1 MHDPIPNSSHA
12 SSPPPG
18 SFTQPA
24 TTLPDSTIRDLP
36 ALMNRGIAILRDLG
50 PVMEPQEKTLTGL
63 RDRLAEGRFQLAVL
77 GQFKR
82 GKSTLLNAL
91 LGEDI
96 LPSSVIPL
104 TAIPTFIRYG
114 QERSVHVHYQDQRK
128 EEIYPSDNANWMSK
142 TLLGYVSEDVNPKNV
157 KCVSYVEITHP
168 STILREVVLID
179 TPGIGSTHRHNTEMT
194 LNFLP
199 QCDAALFLVSA
210 DPPITEVEVDFL
222 RQVREKV
229 ARVFF
234 VLNKIDYLSESE
246 CKTACAFLKKVLAE
260 RIGIMPDGQIFPVS
274 AKQALAAKEK
284 GDAALLDASGLPR
297 ITGHLIDFLAR
308 EKTRVLR
315 EAVSGKAL
323 DVLSDTLLQVNL
335 EMRSLQ
341 MPITDLEQ
349 RLALFQKKIEEAK
362 RERQHTQDILNG
374 DHRRVVELLLEGCA
388 ELRETSKHHLE
399 NVATAAL
406 SSTKELDG
414 QIAEDAIAQEIPVYF
429 EHTLGEVT
437 STFDKELLAI
447 LTGHQQRATALVES
461 IRIAASTIFE
471 IPHHAPAATSPLV
484 LAREPYWV
492 SRKSWS
498 GVLGTISPDLVDKAL
513 PRSIREKRI
522 KARIG
527 KEIQTLVVYNVE
539 NLRWATLQ
547 NIDAAF
553 RVFSRELDED
563 LTHTIEATYG
573 AIEAAYTR
581 RKEHADEIA
590 DRTQKLQKA
599 SGDLQ
604 AIIDALAPARSSK
617 V

>member
-1 MHDPIPNSSHA
+1 MNKGI
-12 SSPPPG
+12 
-18 SFTQPA
+18 
-24 TTLPDSTIRDLP
+24 TL
-36 ALMNRGIAILRDLG
+36 LRDLG
-50 PVMEPQEKTLTGL
+50 PVMEPQEKTLTSL

-114 QERSVHVHYQDQRK
+114 QERSIHVHFQDQRK
-128 EEIYPSDNANWMSK
+128 EEIYPSENVNWMSR
-142 TLLGYVSEDVNPKNV
+142 TLLGYVSENVNPKNE
-157 KCVSYVEITHP
+157 KGVSYVEITHP
-168 STILREVVLID
+168 SPLLSDVVLID

-246 CKTACAFLKKVLAE
+246 REMALAFLKKVLAE
-260 RIGIMPDGQIFPVS
+260 RMGIMPDGQIFPVS
-274 AKQALAAKEK
+274 AKQALMAEET
-284 GDAALLDASGLPR
+284 GDPALLVASGLPR

-315 EAVSGKAL
+315 EAVGRKAL
-323 DVLSDTLLQVNL
+323 DVLYDTSLQVNL
-335 EMRSLQ
+335 ELRSLE

-349 RLALFQKKIEEAK
+349 RLALFQKKIDEAK
-362 RERQHTQDILNG
+362 RQRQHTQDILNG
-374 DHRRVVELLLEGCA
+374 DHKRIVELLEEDCA
-388 ELRETSKHHLE
+388 KLRERSRNHLE
-399 NVATAAL
+399 TVAASAIA
-406 SSTKELDG
+406 STKELDAR
-414 QIAEDAIAQEIPVYF
+414 IAEDAIAQEIPVYF

-437 STFDKELLAI
+437 SRYDRELITI
-447 LTGHQQRATALVES
+447 LSGHQERAVALVES
-461 IRIAASTIFE
+461 IREAASAIFE
-471 IPHHAPAATSPLV
+471 IPHHPPAAASPLV

-498 GVLGTISPDLVDKAL
+498 GVLGTIAPDLVDRAL
-513 PRSIREKRI
+513 PRSLREQRI
-522 KARIG
+522 KTRIG
-527 KEIQTLVVYNVE
+527 KEIQTLVIHNVE

-563 LTHTIEATYG
+563 LTRTIEATHG
-573 AIEAAYTR
+573 AIAAAYTR
-581 RKEHADEIA
+581 RKEHADEVA
-590 DRTQKLQKA
+590 DRSRRLQEI
-599 SGDLQ
+599 SRNLQ
-604 AIIDALAPARSSK
+604 EITMAFLPAPTA
-617 V
+617 

>member
-1 MHDPIPNSSHA
+1 MPEPITHFHGAPPDASGPHDHQ
-12 SSPPPG
+12 SSPV
-18 SFTQPA
+18 
-24 TTLPDSTIRDLP
+24 PDSPLRDLP
-36 ALMNRGIAILRDLG
+36 HLMNRGIGVLAGLG
-50 PVMEPQEKTLTGL
+50 PAMAPQAQALTGL

-82 GKSTLLNAL
+82 GKSTLLNAF

-114 QERSVHVHYQDQRK
+114 QERSIHVHFQDKRT
-128 EEIYPSDNANWMSK
+128 EEIHPSADASWMSR
-142 TLLGYVSEDVNPKNV
+142 TLLGYVSEEVNPKNI
-157 KCVSYVEITHP
+157 KGVSYVEITHP
-168 STILREVVLID
+168 SPILRDVVLID

-210 DPPITEVEVDFL
+210 DPPITEVEVEFL

-234 VLNKIDYLSESE
+234 VLNKIDYLSDRERE
-246 CKTACAFLKKVLAE
+246 TALAFLGKVLAE
-260 RIGIMPDGQIFPVS
+260 RTGIVPDGRIFPVS
-274 AKQALAAKEK
+274 ARQALAAKEK
-284 GDAALLDASGLPR
+284 GDAALLDASGLPG
-297 ITGHLIDFLAR
+297 ITEHLIEFLAQ

-315 EAVSGKAL
+315 EAVGGKAL
-323 DVLSDTLLQVNL
+323 DLLSDALLQVNL

-341 MPITDLEQ
+341 MPINDLEQ
-349 RLALFQKKIEEAK
+349 RLALFQKKIDEAK

-374 DHRRVVELLLEGCA
+374 DHRRVVELLEEQCA
-388 ELRETSKHHLE
+388 GLRKTAREHLE
-399 NVATAAL
+399 SVASSAISTA
-406 SSTKELDG
+406 EDLDA
-414 QIAEDAIAQEIPVYF
+414 QVAEDAIAQEIPVYF
-429 EHTLGEVT
+429 EHALGVVT
-437 STFDKELLAI
+437 ATFDSELIAI
-447 LTGHQQRATALVES
+447 LSAHQQRAAALVES
-461 IRIAASTIFE
+461 IRVAASTIFE
-471 IPHHAPAATSPLV
+471 IPHHPPAAASPLV

-498 GVLGTISPDLVDKAL
+498 GVLGTISPDLVDRAL
-513 PRSIREKRI
+513 PRSIREKRA

-527 KEIQTLVVYNVE
+527 KEVQTLVVHNVE

-553 RVFSRELDED
+553 RVFSRELDDD
-563 LTHTIEATYG
+563 LATTIEATYG
-573 AIEAAYTR
+573 AIEAACTR

-590 DRTQKLQKA
+590 DRIRTLQKA

-604 AIIDALAPARSSK
+604 SLIGVLAPNISSK

>member
-1 MHDPIPNSSHA
+1 
-12 SSPPPG
+12 
-18 SFTQPA
+18 
-24 TTLPDSTIRDLP
+24 
-36 ALMNRGIAILRDLG
+36 MNKGITILRDLG
-50 PVMEPQEKTLTGL
+50 PVMEPQEKTLTSL

-91 LGEDI
+91 LGEDL

-114 QERSVHVHYQDQRK
+114 QERSIHVHFQDQRK
-128 EEIYPSDNANWMSK
+128 EEIYPSENVNWMSK
-142 TLLGYVSEDVNPKNV
+142 TLLGYVSENVNPKNE
-157 KCVSYVEITHP
+157 KGVSYVEITHP
-168 STILREVVLID
+168 SPLLSDVVLID

-229 ARVFF
+229 SRVFF
-234 VLNKIDYLSESE
+234 VLNKIDYLSEPE
-246 CKTACAFLKKVLAE
+246 REMALTFLKKVLDE
-260 RIGIMPDGQIFPVS
+260 SVGIMPDGQIFPVS
-274 AKQALAAKEK
+274 AKQALMAKET
-284 GDAALLDASGLPR
+284 GDPALLAASGLPR
-297 ITGHLIDFLAR
+297 ITEHLIDFLAR

-315 EAVSGKAL
+315 EAVGRKAL
-323 DVLSDTLLQVNL
+323 DVLYDTSLQVNL
-335 EMRSLQ
+335 EMRSLE

-349 RLALFQKKIEEAK
+349 RLTLFQKKIDEAK
-362 RERQHTQDILNG
+362 RQRQHTQDIPNG
-374 DHRRVVELLLEGCA
+374 DHKRIVELLEEDCA
-388 ELRETSKHHLE
+388 KLRETSRKHLE
-399 NVATAAL
+399 TVAASAIA
-406 SSTKELDG
+406 STKELDA

-429 EHTLGEVT
+429 EHTLGQVT
-437 STFDKELLAI
+437 SKFDSELITI
-447 LTGHQQRATALVES
+447 LSNHQERAAELVES
-461 IRIAASTIFE
+461 IRVAATTIFD
-471 IPHHAPAATSPLV
+471 IPHHSPAAANPLV

-522 KARIG
+522 KTRIG
-527 KEIQTLVVYNVE
+527 KEIQTLVVHNVE

-563 LTHTIEATYG
+563 LAHTVEATYG

-590 DRTQKLQKA
+590 DRTRHLQKA
-599 SGDLQ
+599 YGDLQ
-604 AIIDALAPARSSK
+604 ELIDALVPVRSSK

>member
-1 MHDPIPNSSHA
+1 MPEPTTNPPPLVQ
-12 SSPPPG
+12 SSP
-18 SFTQPA
+18 
-24 TTLPDSTIRDLP
+24 TLLDSTLRDLP
-36 ALMNRGIAILRDLG
+36 AFMNRGITILRDLG
-50 PVMEPQEKTLTGL
+50 HVMEPQEKTLTGL

-114 QERSVHVHYQDQRK
+114 QERSIHVHFQDQRK
-128 EEIYPSDNANWMSK
+128 EEIYPSENADWMSK
-142 TLLGYVSEDVNPKNV
+142 TLLGYVSENVNPKNE
-157 KCVSYVEITHP
+157 KGVSYVEITHP
-168 STILREVVLID
+168 SSILKDVVLID

-199 QCDAALFLVSA
+199 QCDAALFLVSV
-210 DPPITEVEVDFL
+210 DPPITEVEVEFL
-222 RQVREKV
+222 RQVQEKV

-246 CKTACAFLKKVLAE
+246 CETALAFLRKVLSE
-260 RIGIMPDGQIFPVS
+260 SVGIISDGQIFPVS

-284 GDAALLDASGLPR
+284 GDTALLAASGLPR

-308 EKTRVLR
+308 EKNRVLR
-315 EAVSGKAL
+315 EAVGGKAF
-323 DVLSDTLLQVNL
+323 DVLSDTSLQVNL
-335 EMRSLQ
+335 EIRSLQ

-349 RLALFQKKIEEAK
+349 RLALFQKKIDEAK
-362 RERQHTQDILNG
+362 RERQHTQDLLND
-374 DHRRVVELLLEGCA
+374 DHKRVVELLEDGCA
-388 ELRETSKHHLE
+388 ALRETSKHHLE
-399 NVATAAL
+399 TVAAAAI
-406 SSTKELDG
+406 SSPRELDA
-414 QIAEDAIAQEIPVYF
+414 QVAEDAIAQEIPVYF

-437 STFDKELLAI
+437 GKFDRELIAI
-447 LTGHQQRATALVES
+447 LSGHQQRAAALVES
-461 IRIAASTIFE
+461 IRVAASTIFE
-471 IPHHAPAATSPLV
+471 IPHHAPAAASPLV

-498 GVLGTISPDLVDKAL
+498 GGLGTISPDLVDKAL

-522 KARIG
+522 RTRIG
-527 KEIQTLVVYNVE
+527 KEIQTLVVHNVE

-590 DRTQKLQKA
+590 DRTRHLQKA

-604 AIIDALAPARSSK
+604 ELLDALTPVRSSK

>member
-1 MHDPIPNSSHA
+1 MHEPTTNPPPFVK
-12 SSPPPG
+12 SSPQ
-18 SFTQPA
+18 F
-24 TTLPDSTIRDLP
+24 PDSTLRDLP

-114 QERSVHVHYQDQRK
+114 EKRSIHVHFQDQRK
-128 EEIYPSDNANWMSK
+128 EENFPSTNANWMSK

-157 KCVSYVEITHP
+157 KCVSYVEINHP
-168 STILREVVLID
+168 SPILREVVLID

-199 QCDAALFLVSA
+199 QCDAALFLVST

-229 ARVFF
+229 TRVFF

-246 CKTACAFLKKVLAE
+246 RETALAFLRKVLAE
-260 RIGIMPDGQIFPVS
+260 SIGIMPDGQIFPVS

-284 GDAALLDASGLPR
+284 GDDAMLEASGLPR

-308 EKTRVLR
+308 EKTRVLM
-315 EAVSGKAL
+315 EAVGGKAL

-335 EMRSLQ
+335 ETRSLQ
-341 MPITDLEQ
+341 IPITDLEQ
-349 RLALFQKKIEEAK
+349 RLALFQRKIDEAK

-374 DHRRVVELLLEGCA
+374 DHRRVVELLEEGCA
-388 ELRETSKHHLE
+388 ALRETAKHHLE
-399 NVATAAL
+399 SVAAAAI
-406 SSTKELDG
+406 SSTKELDA
-414 QIAEDAIAQEIPVYF
+414 QVAEDAIAQEIQVYF
-429 EHTLGEVT
+429 EHALGEVT
-437 STFDKELLAI
+437 GKFDKELIAI
-447 LTGHQQRATALVES
+447 LSGHQQRAAALVES

-471 IPHHAPAATSPLV
+471 IPHHALAVTSPLV

-522 KARIG
+522 RARIG
-527 KEIQTLVVYNVE
+527 KEIQTLVVHNVE

-563 LTHTIEATYG
+563 LAHTIEATYG

-590 DRTQKLQKA
+590 DRTQKLKKA

-604 AIIDALAPARSSK
+604 AIIDALTPARSSK

>member
-1 MHDPIPNSSHA
+1 MPDPIPNIHTT
-12 SSPPPG
+12 SSPAPG
-18 SFTQPA
+18 SFSQSSPTS
-24 TTLPDSTIRDLP
+24 PDSTSPDLP
-36 ALMNRGIAILRDLG
+36 SLMNKGITILRDLG

-114 QERSVHVHYQDQRK
+114 EGRSIHVHFQDQRK

-142 TLLGYVSEDVNPKNV
+142 TLLGYVSEDVNPKNA
-157 KCVSYVEITHP
+157 KGVSYVEITHP
-168 STILREVVLID
+168 SPILREVVLID

-246 CKTACAFLKKVLAE
+246 RQTALAFLKKVLE
-260 RIGIMPDGQIFPVS
+260 ESIGVTPDGQIFPVS

-297 ITGHLIDFLAR
+297 ITGHLIEFLAR
-308 EKTRVLR
+308 EKNRVLQ
-315 EAVSGKAL
+315 EAVGGKAL
-323 DVLSDTLLQVNL
+323 NVLSDTLLQVNL

-341 MPITDLEQ
+341 MPVTDLEQ
-349 RLALFQKKIEEAK
+349 RLALFQKKIDEAK

-374 DHRRVVELLLEGCA
+374 DHRRVVELLEDGCA
-388 ELRETSKHHLE
+388 ALRETSKKHLE
-399 NVATAAL
+399 SIAAAAIL
-406 SSTKELDG
+406 STKELDA
-414 QIAEDAIAQEIPVYF
+414 QVAEDAIAQEIPVYF

-437 STFDKELLAI
+437 GKFDRELIAI
-447 LTGHQQRATALVES
+447 LSGHQQRAAALIES
-461 IRIAASTIFE
+461 IRVAASTIFE
-471 IPHHAPAATSPLV
+471 IPHHAPATASPLV

-527 KEIQTLVVYNVE
+527 KEIQTLVVHNVE

-563 LTHTIEATYG
+563 LAHTIEATYG

-581 RKEHADEIA
+581 RKEHAEEIA

-604 AIIDALAPARSSK
+604 AIIDALMPARSLK
-617 V
+617 A

>member
-1 MHDPIPNSSHA
+1 MPEPRTNTPTVIQPTPAVLNS
-12 SSPPPG
+12 
-18 SFTQPA
+18 
-24 TTLPDSTIRDLP
+24 TLKDLP
-36 ALMNRGIAILRDLG
+36 SCMNRGIAILRDLG
-50 PVMEPQEKTLTGL
+50 PVMEPQEKALTGL

-114 QERSVHVHYQDQRK
+114 EGRSIHVHFQDQRN
-128 EEIYPSDNANWMSK
+128 EEMYPSDNANWMSK

-157 KCVSYVEITHP
+157 KGVSYVEITHP
-168 STILREVVLID
+168 SPLLREVVLID

-229 ARVFF
+229 SRVFF
-234 VLNKIDYLSESE
+234 VLNKIDYLTESE
-246 CKTACAFLKKVLAE
+246 RETAIAFLKKVLAE
-260 RIGIMPDGQIFPVS
+260 KTGIMPDGQIFAVS
-274 AKQALAAKEK
+274 AKQALTAKQS
-284 GDAALLDASGLPR
+284 GDEALLEASGLPQ

-308 EKTRVLR
+308 EKNRVLR
-315 EAVSGKAL
+315 EAVGRKAF
-323 DVLSDTLLQVNL
+323 DVLSDTALQINL

-374 DHRRVVELLLEGCA
+374 DHRRVIELLEDRCA
-388 ELRETSKHHLE
+388 GLRQNAKQHLE
-399 NVATAAL
+399 KVAAEAI
-406 SSTKELDG
+406 SSTKELDTRL
-414 QIAEDAIAQEIPVYF
+414 AEDAIAQEIPVYF

-437 STFDKELLAI
+437 GSFDRELIAI
-447 LTGHQQRATALVES
+447 LSSHQQRAAGLVES
-461 IRIAASTIFE
+461 IRVAASTLFE
-471 IPHHAPAATSPLV
+471 IPHHPPAAASPLV

-498 GVLGTISPDLVDKAL
+498 GMLGTISPDLVDKAL
-513 PRSIREKRI
+513 PRSVREKRI
-522 KARIG
+522 KTRIG
-527 KEIQTLVVYNVE
+527 KEIQTLVVHNVE

-563 LTHTIEATYG
+563 LAHTIEATYG

-581 RKEHADEIA
+581 RKEHADEIS
-590 DRTQKLQKA
+590 DRLLHLEKA
-599 SGDLQ
+599 SGDLKELV
-604 AIIDALAPARSSK
+604 DWLAPARSAQ

>member
-1 MHDPIPNSSHA
+1 MPEPTTNPRTA
-12 SSPPPG
+12 SSLTSG
-18 SFTQPA
+18 SLVQSSPI
-24 TTLPDSTIRDLP
+24 LPDTAQSDLRS
-36 ALMNRGIAILRDLG
+36 LMNKGITILRDLG
-50 PVMEPQEKTLTGL
+50 PVMEPQEKTLTSL

-91 LGEDI
+91 LGEDL

-114 QERSVHVHYQDQRK
+114 QERSIHVHFQDQRK
-128 EEIYPSDNANWMSK
+128 EEIYPSENVNWMSK
-142 TLLGYVSEDVNPKNV
+142 TLLGYVSENVNPKNE
-157 KCVSYVEITHP
+157 KGVSYVEITHP
-168 STILREVVLID
+168 SPLLSDVVLID

-229 ARVFF
+229 SRVFF
-234 VLNKIDYLSESE
+234 VLNKIDYLSEPE
-246 CKTACAFLKKVLAE
+246 REMALTFLKKVLDE
-260 RIGIMPDGQIFPVS
+260 SVGIMPDGQIFPVS
-274 AKQALAAKEK
+274 AKQALMAKET
-284 GDAALLDASGLPR
+284 GDPALLAASGLPR
-297 ITGHLIDFLAR
+297 ITEHLIDFLAR

-315 EAVSGKAL
+315 EAVGRKAL
-323 DVLSDTLLQVNL
+323 DVLYDTSLQVNL
-335 EMRSLQ
+335 EMRSLE

-349 RLALFQKKIEEAK
+349 RLTLFQKKIDEAK
-362 RERQHTQDILNG
+362 RQRQHTQDIPNG
-374 DHRRVVELLLEGCA
+374 DHKRIVELLEEDCA
-388 ELRETSKHHLE
+388 KLRETSRKHLE
-399 NVATAAL
+399 TVAASAIA
-406 SSTKELDG
+406 STKELDA

-429 EHTLGEVT
+429 EHTLGQVT
-437 STFDKELLAI
+437 SKFDSELITI
-447 LTGHQQRATALVES
+447 LSNHQERAAELVES
-461 IRIAASTIFE
+461 IRVAATTIFD
-471 IPHHAPAATSPLV
+471 IPHHSPAAANPLV

-522 KARIG
+522 KTRIG
-527 KEIQTLVVYNVE
+527 KEIQTLVVHNVE

-563 LTHTIEATYG
+563 LAHTVEATYG

-590 DRTQKLQKA
+590 DRTRHLQKA
-599 SGDLQ
+599 YGDLQ
-604 AIIDALAPARSSK
+604 ELIDALVPVRSSK

>member
-1 MHDPIPNSSHA
+1 MHDPVPHSRTTSSYPQGSLSH
-12 SSPPPG
+12 SSP
-18 SFTQPA
+18 TV
-24 TTLPDSTIRDLP
+24 PDSPLQDLP
-36 ALMNRGIAILRDLG
+36 SLMNRAISLIANLG
-50 PVMEPQEKTLTGL
+50 PAMDPQAKILTGL

-91 LGEDI
+91 LGENI
-96 LPSSVIPL
+96 LPISVIPL

-114 QERSVHVHYQDQRK
+114 QERSIHVHFQDQRE
-128 EEIYPSDNANWMSK
+128 EEIHPSSNANWMSK

-157 KCVSYVEITHP
+157 KGVSYVEITHP
-168 STILREVVLID
+168 SSILRDVVLID

-210 DPPITEVEVDFL
+210 DPPITEVEAEFL

-246 CKTACAFLKKVLAE
+246 RKTALAFLQKVLAE
-260 RIGIMPDGQIFPVS
+260 SIGGMPDGQIFPVS
-274 AKQALAAKEK
+274 AKQALAAKET

-297 ITGHLIDFLAR
+297 ISGHLIDFLAR

-315 EAVSGKAL
+315 EAVGGKVHDL
-323 DVLSDTLLQVNL
+323 LSDTLLQVNL
-335 EMRSLQ
+335 EIRSLQ

-349 RLALFQKKIEEAK
+349 RLALFQKKIDEAK
-362 RERQHTQDILNG
+362 RERRHTQDILNG
-374 DHRRVVELLLEGCA
+374 DHRRVAELLEERCTV
-388 ELRETSKHHLE
+388 LRKTAHEHLE
-399 NVATAAL
+399 TVAAASI
-406 SSTKELDG
+406 SSTRDLDA
-414 QIAEDAIAQEIPVYF
+414 QVAEDAIAQEIPAHF
-429 EHTLGEVT
+429 KHTLGEVT
-437 STFDKELLAI
+437 SEFDKELIAI
-447 LTGHQQRATALVES
+447 LSGHQQRAAALVES
-461 IRIAASTIFE
+461 VRIAASAIFE
-471 IPHHAPAATSPLV
+471 IPHHSPATASPLV

-513 PRSIREKRI
+513 PRSIRERRI
-522 KARIG
+522 RARIG
-527 KEIQTLVVYNVE
+527 KEIQTLVVHNVE

-563 LTHTIEATYG
+563 LANTIEATYG

-581 RKEHADEIA
+581 RKERADEIA
-590 DRTQKLQKA
+590 DRTRTLQKS

-604 AIIDALAPARSSK
+604 ALIDALAPATPSK

>member
-1 MHDPIPNSSHA
+1 MPEPTTNPRTA
-12 SSPPPG
+12 SSLTPG
-18 SFTQPA
+18 SLVRSPPIR
-24 TTLPDSTIRDLP
+24 PDSAQSDLP
-36 ALMNRGIAILRDLG
+36 SLMNKGITILRDLG
-50 PVMEPQEKTLTGL
+50 PVMEPQEKTLTSL

-114 QERSVHVHYQDQRK
+114 QERSIHVHFQDQRK
-128 EEIYPSDNANWMSK
+128 EAIHPSDNANWMSR
-142 TLLGYVSEDVNPKNV
+142 TLLGYVSENVNPKNE
-157 KCVSYVEITHP
+157 KGVSYVEITHP
-168 STILREVVLID
+168 SPLLSDVVLID

-229 ARVFF
+229 SRVFF
-234 VLNKIDYLSESE
+234 VLNKIDYLSGSE
-246 CKTACAFLKKVLAE
+246 REMALAFLKKVLAE
-260 RIGIMPDGQIFPVS
+260 SVGIMPDGQIFPVS
-274 AKQALAAKEK
+274 AKQALMAEET
-284 GDAALLDASGLPR
+284 GDPALLAASGLPR
-297 ITGHLIDFLAR
+297 ITEHLIDFLAR

-315 EAVSGKAL
+315 EAVGRKAL
-323 DVLSDTLLQVNL
+323 DVLYDTSLQVNL
-335 EMRSLQ
+335 ELRSLE

-349 RLALFQKKIEEAK
+349 RLALFQKKIDEAK
-362 RERQHTQDILNG
+362 RQRQHTQDILNG
-374 DHRRVVELLLEGCA
+374 DHKRIVELLEEDCA
-388 ELRETSKHHLE
+388 KLRETSRKHLE
-399 NVATAAL
+399 TVAASAIA
-406 SSTKELDG
+406 STKELDAR
-414 QIAEDAIAQEIPVYF
+414 IAEDAIAQEIPVYF

-437 STFDKELLAI
+437 SRYDRELITI
-447 LTGHQQRATALVES
+447 LSGHQERAAALVES
-461 IRIAASTIFE
+461 IRVAASAIFE
-471 IPHHAPAATSPLV
+471 IPHHAPAAANPLV

-498 GVLGTISPDLVDKAL
+498 GVLGTISPDLVDRAL
-513 PRSIREKRI
+513 PRSMREQRI
-522 KARIG
+522 KTRIG
-527 KEIQTLVVYNVE
+527 KEIQTLVIHNVE

-563 LTHTIEATYG
+563 LAHTIEATHG
-573 AIEAAYTR
+573 AIAAAYTR
-581 RKEHADEIA
+581 RKEHADEVA
-590 DRTQKLQKA
+590 DRSRRLQEI
-599 SGDLQ
+599 SRNLQ
-604 AIIDALAPARSSK
+604 EITLAFLTAPTA
-617 V
+617 